1 MSRTTIRD
9 EIRHRPATPTTVA
22 RATTAQGRK
31 RNVALGLVPSKGWGG
46 GANDIQTLPAPS
58 PLLLYLGVPAP
69 AGMSDWYESMSR
81 TTIRDEF
88 RHRPATPT
96 TVARTT
102 TAQSR
107 KRNVARGLVPR
118 LGRAASPP
126 ALHHSAPSPFHPRMW
141 PAQGAIGDSRER
153 LPRIPIPGLN
163 PADAWTR
170 SYCKSSL
177 RKASSASLR
186 TWGSGCRA
194 MIHVS
199 PDRAFSSPRLAS
211 SIASA
216 SRLS

>member
-1 MSRTTIRD
+1 MQVFRRRGTRRVADPAYFVSPDRIGIKTAWTWAAHSPPNGRD
-9 EIRHRPATPTTVA
+9 NPYSQAPEPRFE
-22 RATTAQGRK
+22 Q
-31 RNVALGLVPSKGWGG
+31 LV
-46 GANDIQTLPAPS
+46 GAN
-58 PLLLYLGVPAP
+58 
-69 AGMSDWYESMSR
+69 
-81 TTIRDEF
+81 
-88 RHRPATPT
+88 
-96 TVARTT
+96 
-102 TAQSR
+102 
-107 KRNVARGLVPR
+107 GLVPR

>member
-1 MSRTTIRD
+1 MRD
-9 EIRHRPATPTTVA
+9 ASTV
-22 RATTAQGRK
+22 T
-31 RNVALGLVPSKGWGG
+31 
-46 GANDIQTLPAPS
+46 
-58 PLLLYLGVPAP
+58 
-69 AGMSDWYESMSR
+69 
-81 TTIRDEF
+81 
-88 RHRPATPT
+88 
-96 TVARTT
+96 
-102 TAQSR
+102 
-107 KRNVARGLVPR
+107 
-118 LGRAASPP
+118 GRAASSPV
-126 ALHHSAPSPFHPRMW
+126 LHHWAPSPFHPLMW